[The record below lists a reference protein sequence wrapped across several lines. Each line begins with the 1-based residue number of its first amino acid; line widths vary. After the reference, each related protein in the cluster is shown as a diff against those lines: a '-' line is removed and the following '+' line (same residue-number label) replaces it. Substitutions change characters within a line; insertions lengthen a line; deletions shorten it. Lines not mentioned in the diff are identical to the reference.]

1 MERQALLIARW
12 MHVGFIHGV
21 MNSDNTALSGETIDF
36 GPCAFMDSYDP
47 ATVFSAIDEFGR
59 YAYGNQPT
67 IAQWNL
73 ARFAETLLP
82 LLDPN
87 PERAV
92 ELASE
97 AISAFTSRFQEHWLA
112 GMRDKLGFSGKE
124 EGDLDLVRELL
135 RAMHENASDFT
146 LTFRRLCDAAADE
159 KADANVRGLFAD
171 PGAYDRSSGSRRSSS
186 FMIFPTS
193 APAKAATTRTTSS
206 MGTECRFDR
215 PLRSPSDRFDQQQE
229 RSQEMKR

>member
-12 MHVGFIHGV
+12 MHVGLVHGV
-21 MNSDNTALSGETIDF
+21 MNTDNTALSGETIDF

-47 ATVFSAIDEFGR
+47 ATAFSAIDEFGR
-59 YAYGNQPT
+59 YAYADQPT

-97 AISAFTSRFQEHWLA
+97 AISA
-112 GMRDKLGFSGKE
+112 D
-124 EGDLDLVRELL
+124 
-135 RAMHENASDFT
+135 
-146 LTFRRLCDAAADE
+146 RRLASSTERSSRSTPTTEPDGPTASATRKGDVTRPRAEVKHAHARPDAAFPGQSARESFDTQRLQLQALE
-159 KADANVRGLFAD
+159 FGLGPWIKVR
-171 PGAYDRSSGSRRSSS
+171 PV
-186 FMIFPTS
+186 PHE
-193 APAKAATTRTTSS
+193 RT
-206 MGTECRFDR
+206 
-215 PLRSPSDRFDQQQE
+215 PP
-229 RSQEMKR
+229 